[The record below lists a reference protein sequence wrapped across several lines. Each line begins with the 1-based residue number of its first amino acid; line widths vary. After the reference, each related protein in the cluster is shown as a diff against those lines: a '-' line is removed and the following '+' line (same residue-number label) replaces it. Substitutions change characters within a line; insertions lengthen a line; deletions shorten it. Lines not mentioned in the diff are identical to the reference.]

1 MAQNLHKF
9 LHLSSKVISM
19 KIRDSEGFTLIEL
32 MIVIAILAI
41 LMAIAIPAYQDY
53 TIRTQVTEGMN
64 LANGAKAAV
73 WDYWSDTGTLP
84 ANNTEAG
91 LPTPTS
97 IVGEYVSS
105 VEITNGLIT
114 ALFDTG
120 MENTAITGRT
130 LVLEPLPSIDAT
142 MQWSCD
148 TGTVEARFLP
158 ARCR

>member
-1 MAQNLHKF
+1 MK
-9 LHLSSKVISM
+9 SSHVK
-19 KIRDSEGFTLIEL
+19 GFTLIEL

-41 LMAIAIPAYQDY
+41 IMAIAIPAYQDY

-91 LPTPTS
+91 LPTPAS
-97 IVGEYVSS
+97 IVGEYVSA
-105 VEITNGLIT
+105 VQINNGLIT

-120 MENTAITGRT
+120 MENAAITGRT
-130 LVLEPLPSIDAT
+130 LVLEPLPNIDAT
-142 MQWSCD
+142 MSWSCN
-148 TGTVEARFLP
+148 TGTIESRFLP